1 VPRPQRRAGPGGPAD
16 GRRRLRRARR
26 AIASRARPRPRP
38 CERHP
43 PVAEC
48 VADLS
53 GTVFF
58 GERACDGPADETW
71 CAFGCD
77 ITPGLE
83 LNKDPAGRGR
93 LPPGGD
99 LLLPFEDWPNLLFG
113 YQCAST
119 YNDGAAPGF
128 LAGGEMTSDQ
138 ALPDSPARAPAKHR
152 KR

>member
-1 VPRPQRRAGPGGPAD
+1 VDFNCD
-16 GRRRLRRARR
+16 GR
-26 AIASRARPRPRP
+26 
-38 CERHP
+38 
-43 PVAEC
+43 
-48 VADLS
+48 
-53 GTVFF
+53 
-58 GERACDGPADETW
+58 ADETW
-71 CAFGCD
+71 CASGCD

-83 LNKDPAGRGR
+83 LNQDPAGRGR

-128 LAGGEMTSDQ
+128 LAGGEMTSEQ
-138 ALPDSPARAPAKHR
+138 ALPDPPARAPAKHR